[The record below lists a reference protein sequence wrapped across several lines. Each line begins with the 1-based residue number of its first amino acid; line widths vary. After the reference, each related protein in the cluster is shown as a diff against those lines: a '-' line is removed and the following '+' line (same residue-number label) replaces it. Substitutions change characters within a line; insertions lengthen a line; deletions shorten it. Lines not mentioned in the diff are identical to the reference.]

1 LCFRDRV
8 TDRAAHRATQ
18 HLLLSQDQ
26 WRVDKKKESS
36 EVVHLAMMATT
47 RVPINNAQVVRR

>member
-1 LCFRDRV
+1 VSLIALHTARPSTCSCLKTNGV
-8 TDRAAHRATQ
+8 WT
-18 HLLLSQDQ
+18 
-26 WRVDKKKESS
+26 KKKESS